1 MSTVTA
7 PGAAAAPRLVL
18 ADVLPGARVRDAV
31 LVMFGAL
38 FTGLMAQI
46 VIPMSPVPMTGQT
59 LAVGIVGATL
69 GLRRGTLSMLLY
81 VALGLV
87 LPVYAEGASGSHVL
101 FGANGGYIV
110 GFVLAT
116 AAIGWLA
123 ERGADRKVAM
133 AFLAFVVAQL
143 LVFVPGLIVLKA
155 VGDLNWADTIHY
167 GFTVFIVGGL
177 VKALVGG
184 LALPT
189 AWRLVRRYEKP

>member
-46 VIPMSPVPMTGQT
+46 VIPMTPVPMTGQT

-81 VALGLV
+81 VALGFV
-87 LPVYAEGASGSHVL
+87 LPVYADGASGVHHLWGSS
-101 FGANGGYIV
+101 GGYIV

-143 LVFVPGLIVLKA
+143 LVFVPGLLVLKA
-155 VGDLNWADTIHY
+155 VGEMNWADTIHY

-184 LALPT
+184 LALPS
-189 AWRLVRRYEKP
+189 AWRLVRRYEKH